1 MVESKEIWHEVSL
14 DNLLKHW
21 VKDYNFEDGSKI
33 VSYEWYIDT
42 NKNRV
47 AIKLMTRKDADS

>member
-14 DNLLKHW
+14 DNLLQHW
-21 VKDYNFEDGSKI
+21 IKDYHFEDGSKI

-42 NKNRV
+42 NKNRA
-47 AIKLMTRKDADS
+47 AIKLVTRKDADS